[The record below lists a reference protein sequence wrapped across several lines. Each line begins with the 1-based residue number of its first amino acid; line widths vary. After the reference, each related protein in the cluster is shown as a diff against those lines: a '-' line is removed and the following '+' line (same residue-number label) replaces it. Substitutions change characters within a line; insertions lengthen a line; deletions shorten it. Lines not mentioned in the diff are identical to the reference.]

1 MNANERSHQEA
12 REAAATL
19 TAYLTDQ
26 EDDLRRQA
34 SDAKAQDDWATADA
48 LETQAA
54 AVWQARKRA
63 EQIQD
68 LMNKA
73 GLPS

>member
-26 EDDLRRQA
+26 EGRPPPPGQ
-34 SDAKAQDDWATADA
+34 
-48 LETQAA
+48 
-54 AVWQARKRA
+54 
-63 EQIQD
+63 
-68 LMNKA
+68 
-73 GLPS
+73 